1 MGYTG
6 AVPDAN
12 TGSSSLTYAAAGV
25 DTEAGDRAV
34 ELMKQ
39 SVAATHGP
47 EVLSGAGGFAGL
59 FDASAL
65 KDYDRPLLAS
75 STDGVGTKLLLAQV
89 LDKHDTVGVDL
100 VAMVVDDLVACGAKP
115 LVMSDYIAC
124 GKVVPERIAQIV
136 GGIARGCS
144 EAGVALVAG
153 ETAEHPGVMG
163 EDEYDI
169 AGAAVGVVEADKLLG
184 PDRVRDGDVL
194 VAMAS
199 SGVHSNGFSLLR
211 RVVAEAGLDWVAH
224 CDELGTT
231 LGEACLVPTAVYAKT
246 CLALADRVHAFSHIT
261 GGGLAANLARVI
273 PAGMLGRVDR
283 ATWQVPDVFRVVQA
297 AGRLTDQTMEQ
308 TFNQGVGM
316 VAAAAPADADAVIAE
331 CASQGVAAWQC
342 GTVTAVTA
350 DDIPDDAAQGTK
362 GVAAG
367 AAVLV
372 GQHIH

>member
-1 MGYTG
+1 M
-6 AVPDAN
+6 PDAN

-59 FDASAL
+59 FDVSAL
-65 KDYDRPLLAS
+65 KDYQRPLLAS

-89 LDKHDTVGVDL
+89 LDKHDTVGIDL

-136 GGIARGCS
+136 GGIAQGCS

-163 EDEYDI
+163 VDEYDI
-169 AGAAVGVVEADKLLG
+169 AGAAVGVVEAAKLLG
-184 PDRVRDGDVL
+184 PQRVSDGDVL

-211 RVVAEAGLDWVAH
+211 RVVAEAGLDWLAYYP
-224 CDELGTT
+224 ELGAT

-261 GGGLAANLARVI
+261 GGGLAANVARVI
-273 PAGMLGRVDR
+273 PAGMLAQVDR
-283 ATWQVPDVFRVVQA
+283 GTWQVPELFGVVQA
-297 AGRLTDQTMEQ
+297 AGGLTEQTMEQ
-308 TFNQGVGM
+308 TFNQGIGM
-316 VAAAAPADADAVIAE
+316 VAVVSPSEVEAVVAQ
-331 CASQGVAAWQC
+331 CVGAGVAAWQC
-342 GTVTAVTA
+342 GTVAAVAA
-350 DDIPDDAAQGTK
+350 DQVPVEAAQGTK
-362 GVAAG
+362 GVCGG

-372 GQHIH
+372 GRHAR